1 MKHEEL
7 IESLKQLHL
16 VAMAKSYSE
25 LARQCEQGKRT
36 YEQYLA
42 ALAAAELAHKK
53 QQRIARFI
61 KDAKLPKDRRID
73 TYDFKCRTGISS
85 QQVQRLAEGDFVK
98 QGWNVVFFGGF
109 GVGKSHLAL
118 ALTKDLCA
126 TGFRCLFTSVHDLI
140 DGLVTAQKNLTLAA
154 EFRRLDRFDLVTLDE
169 LGFTPQSKDGA
180 DLFFQFISQ
189 RYERKSLMI
198 TTNLTYS
205 EWGAVFINPVTTAA
219 AVDRIIHKCET
230 FNIKG
235 PSWRAEEAAQRANRS
250 KIRETALAPTD
261 SLS

>member
-1 MKHEEL
+1 MKHEDL
-7 IESLKQLHL
+7 IEALKQLRL
-16 VAMAKSYSE
+16 TAMAKNYSE
-25 LARQCEQGKRT
+25 LARQCEQNKRT

-42 ALAAAELAHKK
+42 ALTAAELAHKK
-53 QQRIARFI
+53 QQRISRFV
-61 KDAKLPKDRRID
+61 KDAKLPKDRRIAD
-73 TYDFKCRTGISS
+73 YDFKCRTGISD
-85 QQVQRLAEGDFVK
+85 QQVRRLAEGDFVK

-126 TGFRCLFTSVHDLI
+126 AGYRCLFISVHDLI
-140 DGLVTAQKNLTLAA
+140 DGLLTAQKHLTLAA

-169 LGFTPQSKDGA
+169 LGFTPQTKDGA

-198 TTNLTYS
+198 TTNLAYS
-205 EWGAVFINPVTTAA
+205 EWDSVFINPVTTAA
-219 AVDRIIHKCET
+219 AVDRIIHNCET

-235 PSWRAEEAAQRANRS
+235 PSWRTEEAKKRAKTTRMQ
-250 KIRETALAPTD
+250 ETKLASNDLP
-261 SLS
+261 S